1 MCHGPIWSGT
11 ACLLAGCLDFLGL
24 GVVGSAIGPRSC
36 HVPHLEVVGH

>member
-1 MCHGPIWSGT
+1 VCHGPIWSGT

-24 GVVGSAIGPRSC
+24 GVGSAIGPRSC